1 MVLTT
6 EKEEATGWDSM
17 ADPLEPLVW
26 LREKSICSGAMMPGF
41 FYMFCSLVIIVLVV
55 TKIIWSL
62 KNWKVTADGSLH
74 ISWPNEALKTDWR
87 CCSSKQSGVKWLFKS
102 LSLAA
107 IASRAFFLPLA
118 PVADVI
124 LLIYIQKWTVKKLL
138 LYFVSGQ
145 KNQYYQDWQCW
156 GNHQKCPLR
165 NFRLVKNERH
175 HPDFSPLARHLA
187 DAVLSKIWQF
197 FWQAFHN
204 LCTKNPADCLL
215 TFRHASSPIGIKL

>member
-1 MVLTT
+1 MTSRKKHLFWSND
-6 EKEEATGWDSM
+6 A
-17 ADPLEPLVW
+17 
-26 LREKSICSGAMMPGF
+26 RF

-145 KNQYYQDWQCW
+145 KNQYDQDWQRW
-156 GNHQKCPLR
+156 GNH
-165 NFRLVKNERH
+165 
-175 HPDFSPLARHLA
+175 
-187 DAVLSKIWQF
+187 
-197 FWQAFHN
+197 
-204 LCTKNPADCLL
+204 TKNVPFEIFA
-215 TFRHASSPIGIKL
+215 